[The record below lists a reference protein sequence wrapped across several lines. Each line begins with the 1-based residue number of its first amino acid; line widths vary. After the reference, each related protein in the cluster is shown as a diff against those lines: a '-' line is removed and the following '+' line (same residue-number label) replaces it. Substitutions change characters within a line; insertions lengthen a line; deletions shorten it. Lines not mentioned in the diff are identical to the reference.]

1 MTPAG
6 LASRLLL
13 GGLLAIGAGCGGESD
28 RDLTPAPQA
37 PSETRPAPP
46 KPAEFRGRPPP
57 PQTVVEGLD
66 FPTAIAFTADG
77 RMLVSERAGRLRV
90 VKRGRLEQ
98 KPLAEIPTTTDGER
112 GLLGLAVAPDER
124 RDPAV
129 YAFATDPDG
138 DTNRILRVP
147 LDGGAP
153 RTVVA
158 GIPGGVYHDGG
169 GVAFD
174 AGGRLLVSNGEV
186 HSDGRAQ
193 DPRVLGGKVYRYT
206 PEGNVPRDNP
216 FGRSPALAIG
226 LRNPFGLAVDPVS
239 KAAFVTEN
247 GPSGHDELNRIA
259 PAGNYGWPEVSGRA
273 EGGERPQG
281 PGAYRDP
288 LLDFPETIVPA
299 GIAFAHPSNAVSR
312 YAGDLFFATYAEGT
326 IHRVRLDR
334 RRRGAASDRVFLRAD
349 EPVVA
354 LAWGPRGLYY
364 STATEVKLLPLAKA
378 G

>member
-1 MTPAG
+1 VTPAG
-6 LASRLLL
+6 LASGLVL
-13 GGLLAIGAGCGGESD
+13 GGLLSLGAGCGGESD
-28 RDLTPAPQA
+28 RDLAPAPQA
-37 PSETRPAPP
+37 PSEARPAPP
-46 KPAEFRGRPPP
+46 KPAESTGRPPP
-57 PQTVVEGLD
+57 PETVVEGLD

-90 VKRGRLEQ
+90 VKRGRLEE

-129 YAFATDPDG
+129 YAFATEPDG
-138 DTNRILRVP
+138 DTNRVLRVP
-147 LDGGAP
+147 LDGGTP
-153 RTVVA
+153 RSVVG

-174 AGGRLLVSNGEV
+174 AGGR
-186 HSDGRAQ
+186 AQ
-193 DPRVLGGKVYRYT
+193 DPRVLGGKIYRYT
-206 PEGNVPRDNP
+206 PAGEVPRDNP

-247 GPSGHDELNRIA
+247 GPSGHDEVNRIA
-259 PAGNYGWPEVSGRA
+259 PGGNYGWPEVSGRA
-273 EGGERPQG
+273 KGGERPQG

-299 GIAFAHPSNAVSR
+299 GIAFAHPSNAASG
-312 YAGDLFFATYAEGT
+312 YAGNLFFATYAEGA

-334 RRRGAASDRVFLRAD
+334 RRTGAASDRVFLRAD